1 MKTKPRPQKPTK
13 NTGARVPS
21 DPDLLSCYLS
31 EITNHK
37 LLSRDDEQT
46 LGERLMQLRKKIEK
60 QTRQLNRG
68 KICETEY
75 AEKYAELEQKIQ
87 DIRNRLVTSNLR
99 LVVSVAKRYRHKGL
113 TLGDLINEGNVGL
126 IHAAE
131 RFDYSRGCKFSTYA
145 TWWVRQ
151 AIEKSIADSGRT
163 IRIPAHVVGHI
174 RKIEQESVRYFA
186 EHGFDPSSRALSA
199 VIHVPEQKIDLYRRY
214 TTDVGSL
221 DVPLEDE
228 GAISVL
234 ELQSAEDYTEPFDW
248 AYQSSVKATFETAF
262 GLLERREREIVS
274 LRYGI
279 GGTGPLTLEEI
290 GNLAGITRERVR
302 QVLNA
307 ALSKLRHDPT
317 VRELE
322 LRL

>member
-1 MKTKPRPQKPTK
+1 VEPKPCLQRK
-13 NTGARVPS
+13 NRQTSARALS
-21 DPDLLSCYLS
+21 DPDLLSCYLK
-31 EITNHK
+31 EITAHQ
-37 LLSRDDEQT
+37 LLSRKDEYD
-46 LGERLMQLRKKIEK
+46 LGERLVQIRKEIEK
-60 QTRQLNRG
+60 LGHRLSEGSITDL
-68 KICETEY
+68 EY
-75 AEKYAELEQKIQ
+75 ASRFSAL
-87 DIRNRLVTSNLR
+87 DRLGRDHRNRFVTSNLR
-99 LVVSVAKRYRHKGL
+99 LVISVAKRYRHKGL
-113 TLGDLINEGNVGL
+113 TLSDLINEGNVGL

-151 AIEKSIADSGRT
+151 AIEKAIADSGRT

-186 EHGFDPSSRALSA
+186 EHGIEPTSQAISE
-199 VIHVPEQKIDLYRRY
+199 VVHVPTVKIDLYRRF
-214 TTDVGSL
+214 TSDVGSL
-221 DVPLEDE
+221 DVPIEDDS
-228 GAISVL
+228 AVSVL
-234 ELQSAEDYTEPFDW
+234 ELQAAGDYAEPFDW
-248 AYQSSVKATFETAF
+248 AYQSSVKATFQSAFTA
-262 GLLERREREIVS
+262 LDKREREIVS

-290 GNLAGITRERVR
+290 GNRAGITRERVR

-317 VRELE
+317 VRELD

>member
-1 MKTKPRPQKPTK
+1 MKTKPLSQQSART
-13 NTGARVPS
+13 TGARVAS

-31 EITNHK
+31 EITSHK

-46 LGERLMQLRKKIEK
+46 LGERLVQLRKRTEK
-60 QTRQLNRG
+60 LSRQLERG
-68 KICETEY
+68 RISETEY
-75 AEKYAELEQKIQ
+75 AEEYAELELQMQ
-87 DIRNRLVTSNLR
+87 SIRNRLVTSNLR

-151 AIEKSIADSGRT
+151 AIEKSIADCGRT

-186 EHGFDPSSRALSA
+186 EHGFDPSSSALSA
-199 VIHVPEQKIDLYRRY
+199 VIHVPERKIDLYRRY

-262 GLLERREREIVS
+262 GLLEQREREIVS

-307 ALSKLRHDPT
+307 ALGKLRHDPT